1 MQNKQTKKK
10 LLCILVKCI
19 LLIEAKM
26 NVIWAVIGNKERNVE
41 RKCPEIKLGHSKK
54 QRATDSR
61 GHIIGNGLKKIFC
74 ANFTFQN
81 CEEFYVKETTKC
93 SL

>member
-1 MQNKQTKKK
+1 MTISSQLVDFQSNMYLFTNVSTKQTNKQKK

-54 QRATDSR
+54 
-61 GHIIGNGLKKIFC
+61 
-74 ANFTFQN
+74 
-81 CEEFYVKETTKC
+81 
-93 SL
+93 